1 MVAQA
6 VHTAIVAWQVYELT
20 SSAVSLAFLGVFHF
34 LPGVVASFLGGA
46 LADTRDRRAIL
57 ALASLLPISTSLLL
71 WALTATQTV
80 TVMAIYVCVAAVGL
94 AQAFEGPARQS
105 LLPQIVPRSAF
116 QRAVALSTTI
126 SQLARVVGPATGGL
140 IIYQLGVAPAYL
152 YHAAIVMIGVASLF
166 GIRTRAENTVRRALS
181 LDLVKEGLVFIKNH
195 PAVLGAMTL
204 DMVAVI
210 FAGAEVLLP
219 IYAQDILGVGAV
231 GYGLLNSSKAVG
243 AFAIA
248 VVLAFLP
255 PFVNTGRVLV
265 ITIVLYGL
273 ATLGFGLSTWFPLSL
288 LLFALIGAFDQVSV
302 LMRQSI
308 IQMGTPDELRGRV
321 NSVNF
326 LFVGA
331 SNQLGP
337 TRAGLVAAASG
348 SAIFAVVSG
357 GIGCLVGTGLV
368 LLFIPSLWRHRTERE
383 PLVLEPRRAD
393 LAPS

>member
-1 MVAQA
+1 
-6 VHTAIVAWQVYELT
+6 
-20 SSAVSLAFLGVFHF
+20 
-34 LPGVVASFLGGA
+34 
-46 LADTRDRRAIL
+46 
-57 ALASLLPISTSLLL
+57 
-71 WALTATQTV
+71 
-80 TVMAIYVCVAAVGL
+80 MAIYVCVAAVGL

-105 LLPQIVPRSAF
+105 LLPQIVPRSSF

-152 YHAAIVMIGVASLF
+152 YHAAIVMVGTASLF
-166 GIRTRAENTVRRALS
+166 GIRTQAENMVRRALS

-255 PFVNTGRVLV
+255 PFVNTGRMLV

-348 SAIFAVVSG
+348 SAVFAVVSG